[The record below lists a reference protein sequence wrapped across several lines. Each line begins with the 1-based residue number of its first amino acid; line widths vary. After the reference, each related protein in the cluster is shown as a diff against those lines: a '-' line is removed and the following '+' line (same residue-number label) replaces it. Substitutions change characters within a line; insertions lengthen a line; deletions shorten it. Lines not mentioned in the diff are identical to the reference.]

1 MFDSLTDKLSSVFKK
16 LRGHGRINESN
27 INEALRE
34 VRLALLE
41 ADVHF
46 KVVKEFLDKVKEKA
60 LGQEVLNSVTPA
72 QQFIKIV
79 YEELVNV
86 LGSHTAELD
95 FSGKPPAVIMLV
107 GLQGSGKTT
116 QAAKLALFLRN
127 KKKKPG
133 LVCLDVYRPAA
144 YDQLKK
150 LSAQISI
157 PFFEYEKGKSPIDI
171 AKEAFIF
178 ADKNGLDTL
187 ILDTAGRLHIDEELM
202 HELKQIRENIKINE
216 VLLVIDSMI
225 GQEALNVADRFNQ
238 ELKLTGL
245 ILTKLDG
252 DARGGAALS
261 AKIVTGVPIKFIGV
275 GEKLNAF
282 EVFHPD
288 RMASR
293 ILGMGDVI
301 SLVEKAQEVVEKE
314 KAIELQKKLKKG
326 TFTLEDFREQ
336 LRYVD
341 KLGSFESILKYIPGM
356 NKLKNEVDWDKI
368 EKYFKRMN
376 SIIDSMTIKERRNPD
391 IINGSRKRRIAMG
404 SGTTVQEVN
413 ALLKNYFEAKRLFL
427 QIKKKGEKNFLRGL
441 GGLFK

>member
-238 ELKLTGL
+238 EVKLTGL

-368 EKYFKRMN
+368 DKYFKRMN

-441 GGLFK
+441 GGFFK

>member
-157 PFFEYEKGKSPIDI
+157 PFFEYEKGKIPIDI

-238 ELKLTGL
+238 EVKLTGL

-336 LRYVD
+336 LRYID

>member
-1 MFDSLTDKLSSVFKK
+1 MFDSLTDKLTSVFKK
-16 LRGHGRINESN
+16 LRGYGRITESN

-41 ADVHF
+41 ADVHI

-60 LGQEVLNSVTPA
+60 LGQEVLNSITPS

-86 LGSHTAELD
+86 LGSYTAELD

-127 KKKKPG
+127 KKRKPG
-133 LVCLDVYRPAA
+133 LCCLDVYRPAA
-144 YDQLKK
+144 YEQLKK

-157 PFFEYEKGKSPIDI
+157 PFFEYEKGKKPVDI
-171 AKEAFIF
+171 AKEAFVF

-202 HELKQIRENIKINE
+202 LELKQIRDNIKINE

-225 GQEALNVADRFNQ
+225 GQEALSVADKFNQ
-238 ELKLTGL
+238 EVKLTGL

-261 AKIVTGVPIKFIGV
+261 AKTVTGVPIKFIGV
-275 GEKLNAF
+275 GEKLNAL

-301 SLVEKAQEVVEKE
+301 SLVEKAQEVVEKD
-314 KAIELQKKLKKG
+314 KALELQKKLKKG

-341 KLGSFESILKYIPGM
+341 KLGSFESIMKFIPGM
-356 NKLKNEVDWDKI
+356 NRLKNEVDWDKI
-368 EKYFKRMN
+368 EKDFKRMN
-376 SIIDSMTIKERRNPD
+376 AIIDSMTIKERRNPD

-413 ALLKNYFEAKRLFL
+413 ALLKNYFEAKRIFI

>member
-1 MFDSLTDKLSSVFKK
+1 MFDSLTDKLTSVFKK
-16 LRGHGRINESN
+16 LRGYGRITESN

-60 LGQEVLNSVTPA
+60 LGQEVLNSITPA

-86 LGSHTAELD
+86 LGSQTVELD

-127 KKKKPG
+127 KKRKPG

-150 LSAQISI
+150 LSAQISV
-157 PFFEYEKGKSPIDI
+157 PFFEYEKGKKPLDI

-178 ADKNGLDTL
+178 ADKHGLDTL

-202 HELKQIRENIKINE
+202 FELKQLRDNIKINE

-225 GQEALNVADRFNQ
+225 GQEALNVADKFN
-238 ELKLTGL
+238 EEVKLTGL

-252 DARGGAALS
+252 DARGGCALS
-261 AKIVTGVPIKFIGV
+261 AKTVTGVPIKFIGV
-275 GEKLNAF
+275 GEKLNAL

-301 SLVEKAQEVVEKE
+301 SLVEKAQEVVEKD
-314 KAIELQKKLKKG
+314 KALELQKKLKKG

-341 KLGSFESILKYIPGM
+341 KLGSFESIMKFIPGM

-368 EKYFKRMN
+368 EKDFKRMN
-376 SIIDSMTIKERRNPD
+376 AIIDSMTIKERRNPD

-404 SGTTVQEVN
+404 SGTSVQEVN
-413 ALLKNYFEAKRLFL
+413 ALLKNYFEAKRLFM

>member
-1 MFDSLTDKLSSVFKK
+1 MFETLTDKLGQVFKK
-16 LRGHGRINESN
+16 LRGHGRITESN
-27 INEALRE
+27 ITEALRE
-34 VRLALLE
+34 VRIALLE
-41 ADVHF
+41 ADVHL

-79 YEELVNV
+79 ADELINV
-86 LGSHTAELD
+86 LGSQTSELD

-127 KKKKPG
+127 KKRKPA

-150 LSAQISI
+150 LAGQISV
-157 PFFEYEKGKSPIDI
+157 PFFEYEKPKDPLNI
-171 AKEAFIF
+171 AKESLVF
-178 ADKNGLDTL
+178 ADKVGVDTL
-187 ILDTAGRLHIDEELM
+187 IFDTAGRLHIDQELM
-202 HELKQIRENIKINE
+202 DELKTLRSNIKINE

-225 GQEALNVADRFNQ
+225 GQEALNVAEKFNQ
-238 ELKLTGL
+238 EVKLTGL

-252 DARGGAALS
+252 DARGGSALS
-261 AKIVTGVPIKFIGV
+261 AKSVTGVPIKFIGV
-275 GEKLNAF
+275 GEKLNAL
-282 EVFHPD
+282 EIFHPD

-293 ILGMGDVI
+293 ILGMGDIVT
-301 SLVEKAQEVVEKE
+301 LVEKAQEVVEKE
-314 KAIELQKKLKKG
+314 KAVEWQQKLRKG
-326 TFTLEDFREQ
+326 SFTLEDFREQ
-336 LRYVD
+336 FKYV
-341 KLGSFESILKYIPGM
+341 KKMGSFESVLGFIPGM
-356 NKLKNEVDWDKI
+356 NKLKKEIDWDKI
-368 EKYFKRMN
+368 EKEFKRMN
-376 SIIDSMTIKERRNPD
+376 AIIDSMTIKERRNPD

-413 ALLKNYFEAKRLFL
+413 ALLKNYFEAKRIFN